1 MQVLSVASEIYPLI
15 KTGGLADV
23 VGALP
28 EALEKNGVKVKT
40 LIPLYASIAAKL
52 GKGKLLFE
60 YESLLGE
67 KAKLMAFNH
76 DGLDIIALD
85 APSLFN
91 RAGGPYIDE
100 NGIDFAD
107 NWKRFAALSKAASD
121 IAGGI
126 LKSYAPDII
135 HCHDWQAALTPVYM
149 RYGNE
154 RAQKTKSIVT
164 IHNIAFQGR
173 YGANIFE
180 GLELPTEAFG
190 IEGIEYYGDL
200 SFLKG
205 GLALCD
211 IITTV
216 SPTYAQ
222 EIVTQEFGM
231 GLEGLIGARFSDV
244 IGIVNG
250 IDDKIWNPKTD
261 NLIPENY
268 DAKSLTARVKNR
280 RKIEEAFGLKRAR
293 GPIYCVI
300 SRLTWQKGM
309 DILVDICEALT
320 HIGVR
325 VAILGTGETQIENAF
340 VAASKKFRGKIGT
353 IIGYDENLSHI
364 LQSGSDGI
372 LIPSRFEPCGL
383 TQLYGLKYGCVPI
396 VARTGGLAD
405 TIIDANEAALN
416 AGLATGFQFNKV
428 TQHELYHAIA
438 RATEIYNDKK
448 QWAQIQR
455 NGMKADFSWNKSGKK
470 YAELYEKLLTRDI

>member
-28 EALEKNGVKVKT
+28 FALGKNGVKTKT
-40 LIPLYASIAAKL
+40 LIPFYSSIADKL
-52 GKGKLLFE
+52 KNGVVLHN
-60 YESLLGE
+60 YPSLLGE
-67 KAKLMAFNH
+67 KARLLAFEYQ
-76 DGLDIIALD
+76 GLDIIALD

-91 RAGGPYIDE
+91 RKGGPYIDE
-100 NGIDFAD
+100 FGNDFAD

-126 LKSYAPDII
+126 LKNFLPDIV
-135 HCHDWQAALTPVYM
+135 HAHDWQGALSALYM
-149 RYGNE
+149 KFGNE
-154 RAQKTKSIVT
+154 RAKATPSIVT

-190 IEGIEYYGDL
+190 IDNLEYYGDL

-205 GLALCD
+205 GLAVCNY
-211 IITTV
+211 ITTV
-216 SPTYAQ
+216 SPTYSQ

-231 GLEGLIGARFSDV
+231 GLEGLIGARADYVS
-244 IGIVNG
+244 GILNG
-250 IDDKIWNPKTD
+250 IDDNVWNPKTD
-261 NLIPENY
+261 KYIPETY

-280 RKIEEAFGLKRAR
+280 RKVEEAFGLKRAR
-293 GPIYCVI
+293 GPIFCVI

-309 DILVDICEALT
+309 DVLVDLCEAFT

-325 VAILGTGETQIENAF
+325 LAILGTGEPHIENAIIN
-340 VAASKKFRGKIGT
+340 ASKRFKGKIGAY
-353 IIGYDENLSHI
+353 IGYDEGLSHI
-364 LQSGSDGI
+364 LQAGCDGI

-416 AGLATGFQFNKV
+416 ASLATGFQFNKV
-428 TQHELYHAIA
+428 VAHDFYHAIA
-438 RATEIYNDKK
+438 RANQIYYDKK

-455 NGMKADFSWNKSGKK
+455 NGMKADFSWEKSGKK
-470 YAELYEKLLTRDI
+470 YVDLYKKALKRF